1 METRG
6 DRTLILT
13 TVIMLF
19 LCNFSGNAQKVMTLP
34 FDYTNWKLQENS
46 FSCPELLDLLPAW
59 YNSQH
64 PLKTIQ
70 IVCLFKDDKEHFS
83 LNHIWDITYGEGL
96 GLGYLIVY
104 KQNSSLIYDY
114 YAPFATY
121 EYDLG
126 MPVAIIYAA
135 YHDMVKNGISKSSII
150 QSIKQLVYHRLALN
164 KWGPGDGYYESPEY
178 SSLILSEDE
187 IRTKSEGNLVIL
199 ETTPLLEE
207 FKLEYPFLIGL
218 SLPESIKMLC
228 EFAKGNGYCPES
240 RQDVKEMLITLYLL
254 LSSNGNILR

>member
-6 DRTLILT
+6 NRTLILT

-19 LCNFSGNAQKVMTLP
+19 LCHFSGNAQKVMTLP
-34 FDYTNWKLQENS
+34 FDYSNWKLQENE
-46 FSCPELLDLLPAW
+46 FSCPELLNLLPVW
-59 YNSQH
+59 NNSQK
-64 PLKTIQ
+64 PPKTIQ
-70 IVCLFKDDKEHFS
+70 IVCLFKDDSEYFS

-114 YAPFATY
+114 YAPFATC

-126 MPVAIIYAA
+126 VPVAIINAA
-135 YHDMVKNGISKSSII
+135 YHDMVKNSISRSSII

-164 KWGPGDGYYESPEY
+164 KWGPGNGYYESPEY

-187 IRTKSEGNLVIL
+187 IKTMSAGNLVRL
-199 ETTPLLEE
+199 DTTPLLEE
-207 FKLEYPFLIGL
+207 FRLKYPFLIGL
-218 SLPESIKMLC
+218 SVPESIKLLC

-240 RQDVKEMLITLYLL
+240 RQDVKEILITLYLL